1 MVQSLLTQIVELI
14 AAAAGRAVLK
24 FLGLEQVAEL
34 AVSLFG
40 LACIGLGFAMWWMGY
55 LP

>member
-1 MVQSLLTQIVELI
+1 MFQSLLTEVAELLV
-14 AAAAGRAVLK
+14 AAAGRSVLK
-24 FLGLEQVAEL
+24 LLGLEQVAEL

-40 LACIGLGFAMWWMGY
+40 LACIALGFAMWWMGY

>member
-1 MVQSLLTQIVELI
+1 MVQSLLTAIIELI
-14 AAAAGRAVLK
+14 VVAAGRSVLK
-24 FLGLEQVAEL
+24 FLGLEQAAEL